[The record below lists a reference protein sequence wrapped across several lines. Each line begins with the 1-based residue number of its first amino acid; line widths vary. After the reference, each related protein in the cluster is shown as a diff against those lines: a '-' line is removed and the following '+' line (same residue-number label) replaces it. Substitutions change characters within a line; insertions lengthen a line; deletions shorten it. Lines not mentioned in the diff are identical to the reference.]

1 MTARAMIGR
10 LAHYLAPDALR
21 NRLLALPK
29 GRSTLVLVAIGLFS
43 GLSASPLF
51 FFPALVVGLTGLTW
65 LLDASLDAERPG
77 RSGFWRAFLFAWAY
91 LGVGVFWVAFAFWN
105 RGGAFVF
112 FGPLVAIGGAA
123 FLALFWGAAG
133 ALYARIGLR
142 GPARIVALAV
152 LLLAAEA
159 AKGLPFTQFPWNIP
173 AHVFP
178 AGGAVSQSAAWFG
191 AWGLSFLVLL
201 MFASPA
207 TLAGPG
213 PAVHKRLPVLIS
225 LLTLAALYAGGTQRL
240 IASSVEYHPDLT
252 FRIVS
257 VDVDQRT
264 KWGPGGDA
272 LLRDRYLELT
282 ASEGIDAVSHVVWP
296 EGALPLFLIED
307 GQSISS
313 LMEILTEDQ
322 VLLAGTPRRERQEA
336 GDDRYY
342 NSMVAISFDET
353 RPRVRGLYDKVY
365 LVPFGEY
372 VPLSGWLSSFDIA
385 TLQELVAGYSPGE
398 EIIVIDNAD
407 APPFT
412 PLICY
417 EVVFSGLVPDGPDRP
432 SWILN
437 VSNDAWFGPTAGPRQ
452 HLNITRYRAI
462 ETGLPIIRSA
472 SRGYSGVIDP
482 FGRMP
487 VTIGRRAEGVTD
499 VDLPNA
505 IEQTLFVNTRGVLF
519 WFLYGLCIL
528 GLVVIVFQRK
538 SRGG

>member
-1 MTARAMIGR
+1 MTARAMIGQ
-10 LAHYLAPDALR
+10 LAHHLAPDALR
-21 NRLLALPK
+21 NRLLSLRKWKACAALAVL
-29 GRSTLVLVAIGLFS
+29 GLVS
-43 GLSASPLF
+43 GLSASPLHV
-51 FFPALVVGLTGLTW
+51 FPALAIGLTGLVW
-65 LLDASLDAERPG
+65 LLDGSLETGRPV
-77 RSGFWRAFLFAWAY
+77 RSGFWRGFVFAWAY
-91 LGVGVFWVAFAFWN
+91 LGIGVFWVAFAFWN

-142 GPARIVALAV
+142 GPERIVVLAV

-191 AWGLSFLVLL
+191 AWGLSLLTLL
-201 MFASPA
+201 MFTSPA

-213 PAVHKRLPVLIS
+213 QPIHKRLPVLIS
-225 LLTLAALYAGGTQRL
+225 LFALAALYASGTQRL
-240 IASSVEYHPDLT
+240 IRAETAYYPDLT
-252 FRIVS
+252 FRLVS

-264 KWGPGGDA
+264 KWGPGGET

-282 ASEGIDAVSHVVWP
+282 ASEGVEAVSHVVWP

-313 LMEILTEDQ
+313 LMEILTDGQ
-322 VLLAGTPRRERQEA
+322 VLLAGTPRRELRETD
-336 GDDRYY
+336 GYRYY
-342 NSMVAISFDET
+342 NSMVAISFDEN

-372 VPLSGWLSSFDIA
+372 VPLSEWLASFEISS
-385 TLQELVAGYSPGE
+385 LQELVAGYSPGE
-398 EIIVIDNAD
+398 EIIVMDDAE

-417 EVVFSGLVPDGPDRP
+417 EVVFSGLIPAGGERP
-432 SWILN
+432 AWVLN

-452 HLNITRYRAI
+452 HLNIARYRAI

-472 SRGYSGVIDP
+472 SRGFSGVIDP
-482 FGRMP
+482 YGRMP
-487 VTIGRRAEGVTD
+487 VTIERRYEGVTD
-499 VDLPNA
+499 VSLPNA
-505 IEQTLFVNTRGVLF
+505 IEQTVFVNTRGLLF
-519 WFLYGLCIL
+519 WFIYGACIF
-528 GLVVIVFQRK
+528 GVMAIFVQR
-538 SRGG
+538 RRRRA